1 MPANHND
8 YYQPARAWFITVLLA
23 LFMLINF
30 IDKVVIGL
38 VAVPMMAE
46 LNLSPTEF
54 GWIAGSFFW
63 LFSAS
68 GVIGGFIA
76 NRVSAKWMLLVMG
89 ATWSVAQLP
98 IILSSS
104 IAMLVLSR
112 VLLGI
117 GEGPA
122 APVAYHACYKWFPD
136 SKRALPVSVVNQG
149 AAVGVLMAGVLI
161 PLITVHWGWRASF
174 LVMAIAG
181 GVWVMVWLVFGAEGR
196 VVDDASTAGG
206 ATTTAGAA
214 RRLPYRMLLGDPTVI
229 GVLAMNFMAYW
240 GLALTL
246 TWFPAYL
253 QKGLGFDGLT
263 AGRLFAM
270 LTLVNMV
277 CSLGLSWWSQRLMAR
292 GVTARKGRAVL
303 SGVALIVGG
312 LMIVA
317 VVLVPMPVMVKV
329 ILLSAGGGI
338 TGVMFSL
345 APAMVGS
352 VTPDAQRG
360 AMLAILNSIASIAG
374 VLSPVVTGSLIQSTS
389 GDIASGY
396 EHGFALSG
404 VLLAVG
410 GLIGLLW
417 VHPQKSMVRLARGL
431 PLTPALSQEGRGS
444 KAGG

>member
-1 MPANHND
+1 MRATHND
-8 YYQPARAWFITVLLA
+8 NYQPARAWFITVLLA

-46 LNLSPTEF
+46 LKLSPTEF

-68 GVIGGFIA
+68 GVVGGFIA
-76 NRVSAKWMLLVMG
+76 NRVSAKWMLLVMA

-104 IAMLVLSR
+104 IAMFVLSR

-122 APVAYHACYKWFPD
+122 APIAYHACYKWFPD
-136 SKRALPVSVVNQG
+136 RKRALPVSVVNQG
-149 AAVGVLMAGVLI
+149 AAIGVLMAGVLI
-161 PLITVHWGWRASF
+161 PLITVHWGWRANF

-181 GVWVMVWLVFGAEGR
+181 AVWVLVWLVFGAEGR
-196 VVDDASTAGG
+196 VADEAGSTQASG
-206 ATTTAGAA
+206 AE
-214 RRLPYRMLLGDPTVI
+214 RRLPYRVLLTDSTVL
-229 GVLAMNFMAYW
+229 GVLVMNFMAYW

-253 QKGLGFDGLT
+253 QKGLGFDGLA

-270 LTLVNMV
+270 LTLVNIV
-277 CSLGLSWWSQRLMAR
+277 CSLGLSWWSQRLLAR
-292 GVTARKGRAVL
+292 GVPARKGRAVL
-303 SGVALIVGG
+303 ASGALIVGG

-317 VVLVPMPVMVKV
+317 VVLLPMPVLAKV
-329 ILLSAGGGI
+329 FLLAAGGGI

-352 VTPDAQRG
+352 VSPDTQRG
-360 AMLAILNSIASIAG
+360 AMLAILNSVASIAG
-374 VLSPVVTGSLIQSTS
+374 VLSPVITGSLIQSTS

-404 VLLAVG
+404 ALLAAG
-410 GLIGLLW
+410 GVIGLLW
-417 VHPQKSMVRLARGL
+417 AHPERSIARLARGR
-431 PLTPALSQEGRGS
+431 PLTPALSPEGRGS